1 MKVQNNLPGLSQI
14 AGAAEVSAVQ
24 QASSQGSVTGT
35 GRTDEAHLS
44 PAAQLVSQALAL
56 PEVRSDK
63 VASVQAAL
71 ANGTYQ
77 VSSSDVA
84 AKMMDNLGSKHQ

>member
-1 MKVQNNLPGLSQI
+1 MKVQNDLPGLAQI
-14 AGAAEVSAVQ
+14 AGPTQVSPVSQSTAQGAVV
-24 QASSQGSVTGT
+24 APT
-35 GRTDEAHLS
+35 RADEAHLS

-56 PEVRSDK
+56 PEVRSEK
-63 VASVQAAL
+63 VASVQAKL

-84 AKMMDNLGSKHQ
+84 AKMIGDLER

>member
-1 MKVQNNLPGLSQI
+1 MKVQNDLSALSQI
-14 AGAAEVSAVQ
+14 MLETGVSAIKQ
-24 QASSQGSVTGT
+24 SATQSTSAAPTK
-35 GRTDEAHLS
+35 TDEAHLS
-44 PAAQLVSQALAL
+44 TAANLISQALAL
-56 PEVRSDK
+56 PEIRSEK

-84 AKMMDNLGSKHQ
+84 AKLIEQIQANTD